1 VTKKNDI
8 KAFNFPPGKIING
21 KYEIVEK
28 LGGGL
33 EGEVYKI
40 RETSTD
46 IIQAAKFF
54 LPSRNAN
61 NIAAK
66 RYAKKLHKLRS
77 CSIIIH
83 YVTQDKIHFKGEQV
97 FFLVSEYVEGGT
109 LDAFLKKQPGKRLPP
124 FQAVLMLHSL
134 VKGLEEV
141 HGLKEYHGDL
151 HTENI
156 IVQRYGLGF
165 DLKLLDFYHWGSPR
179 SEDFRYDLVEA
190 IRVFYD
196 VLGGAKYYKKQPQQI
211 KDIIMGMKKSLII
224 KKFKNLS
231 VLRVYLENINWEQT

>member
-1 VTKKNDI
+1 MAVE
-8 KAFNFPPGKIING
+8 AFNFPSGKIINE

-40 RETSTD
+40 RETATG
-46 IIQAAKFF
+46 IIRAAKFF
-54 LPSRNAN
+54 LPSKNAN

-66 RYAKKLHKLRS
+66 RYAKKLHNLRS

-83 YVTQDKIHFKGEQV
+83 YVTQEKITFKHQQV
-97 FFLVSEYVEGGT
+97 TFLISEYVEGDT
-109 LDAFLKKQPGKRLPP
+109 LDAFLKTQPGKRLRP
-124 FQAVLMLHSL
+124 FQAVLLLHSL

-141 HGLKEYHGDL
+141 HGLREYHGDL

-196 VLGGAKYYKKQPQQI
+196 VLGGAKYYKRQPQQI
-211 KDIIMGMKKSLII
+211 KSIIMGMKKSLIT

-231 VLRVYLENINWEQT
+231 VLRVYLENINWEQA

>member
-1 VTKKNDI
+1 MNEKITS
-8 KAFNFPPGKIING
+8 FNFEPGKVIGG
-21 KYEIVEK
+21 KYEIIEK

-40 RETSTD
+40 REAATG
-46 IIQAAKFF
+46 IIRAAKFF
-54 LPSRNAN
+54 LPDHNKN

-77 CSIIIH
+77 CNIIIH
-83 YVTQDKIHFKGEQV
+83 YVTQEKIRFKRSDITY
-97 FFLVSEYVEGGT
+97 LISEYVEGNT
-109 LDAFLKKQPGKRLPP
+109 LDAFLQNQKANRLQP
-124 FQAVLMLHSL
+124 FQAVLFLHSL

-141 HGLKEYHGDL
+141 HGFKEYHGDL

-156 IVQRYGLGF
+156 IIQRYGLGF

-190 IRVFYD
+190 IRVFYE
-196 VLGGAKYYKKQPQQI
+196 VLGGAKYYKRQPPQI
-211 KDIIMGMKKSLII
+211 KSIILGMKKSLIL

-231 VLRVYLENINWEQT
+231 VLRVYLENINWDDE

>member
-1 VTKKNDI
+1 MKKTKLI
-8 KAFNFPPGKIING
+8 TGFNFESGKVING

-40 RETSTD
+40 RELLTG
-46 IIQAAKFF
+46 IIRAAKFF
-54 LPSRNAN
+54 LPEKNTN

-66 RYAKKLHKLRS
+66 RYAKKLHKLRA
-77 CSIIIH
+77 CNIIIH
-83 YVTQDKIHFKGEQV
+83 YVTQEKILFKGQRV
-97 FFLVSEYVEGGT
+97 TFLVSEYVEGST
-109 LDAFLKKQPGKRLPP
+109 LDGFLKNQPGKRLPP

-211 KDIIMGMKKSLII
+211 KEIILGMKKSLII

-231 VLRVYLENINWEQT
+231 VLRVYLENINWD

>member
-1 VTKKNDI
+1 MKQEINSFD
-8 KAFNFPPGKIING
+8 FPQGKIIGG
-21 KYEIVEK
+21 KYEIIEK

-40 RETSTD
+40 QESATG
-46 IIQAAKFF
+46 IIRAAKFF
-54 LPSRNAN
+54 LPSHNIN

-77 CSIIIH
+77 CNIIIH
-83 YVTQDKIHFKGEQV
+83 YVTQEKIKFKNHEIT
-97 FFLVSEYVEGGT
+97 FLISEYVEGNT
-109 LDAFLKKQPGKRLPP
+109 LDAFLKTKKGNRLQP
-124 FQAVLMLHSL
+124 FQAVLFLHSL

-141 HGLKEYHGDL
+141 HGFREYHGDL

-156 IVQRYGLGF
+156 IIQRYGLGF

-190 IRVFYD
+190 IRVFYE
-196 VLGGAKYYKKQPQQI
+196 VLGGAKYYKNQPQQI
-211 KDIIMGMKKSLII
+211 KSIILGMKKSLIL
-224 KKFKNLS
+224 KKFKNMS
-231 VLRVYLENINWEQT
+231 VLRVYLENINWEE

>member
-1 VTKKNDI
+1 MAKVKNIQSFD
-8 KAFNFPPGKIING
+8 FQTGKIINH

-40 RETSTD
+40 REMATG
-46 IIQAAKFF
+46 IIHAAKFF
-54 LPSRNAN
+54 LPSKNKN
-61 NIAAK
+61 NMAAK
-66 RYAKKLHKLRS
+66 RYAKKLHKLRA
-77 CSIIIH
+77 CNIIIH
-83 YVTQDKIHFKGEQV
+83 YITQDKIIFKGESV
-97 FFLVSEYVEGGT
+97 SFLISEYVEGCT
-109 LDAFLKKQPGKRLPP
+109 LDAFLKKQSGKRLAP

-141 HGLKEYHGDL
+141 HGLREYHGDI

-165 DLKLLDFYHWGSPR
+165 DLKILDFYHWGSPS

-196 VLGGAKYYKKQPQQI
+196 VLGGAKYYKKHPQQI
-211 KDIIMGMKKSLII
+211 KNIIMGMKKSLII

-231 VLRVYLENINWEQT
+231 VLRVYLENINWEQN